1 MIVTLDTIVITTVS
15 ALPTPAASLAGALV
29 YYAGAIYYC
38 NGTSWI
44 PMGQGGMTGQ
54 DELKIDYA
62 IIEM

>member
-15 ALPTPAASLAGALV
+15 TLPTPAASLAGALV

-38 NGTSWI
+38 DGTRWI
-44 PMGQGGMTGQ
+44 QMGQ